1 VRRLLARLPAS
12 RLPAGTGM
20 AGKRYIKRRSAR
32 DFWHW
37 PPWGRGSQV
46 GGAIGVA
53 ATAIW
58 SYDKIASDF
67 ATWRGVEWPGE
78 LLVPHLCGDARGI
91 IGTDYTTKPGQ
102 NPGPWDKY
110 ASPNPFDDCWY
121 PLSKFR
127 PLYQE
132 FRTLSDVELSSKL
145 YADAGRP
152 LRDPPNPWVALGI
165 RTGFAFAVPSAV
177 LILGAAFGW
186 AVRGFRN

>member
-1 VRRLLARLPAS
+1 LALRVARGLFRLWIVGAS
-12 RLPAGTGM
+12 LFV
-20 AGKRYIKRRSAR
+20 I
-32 DFWHW
+32 
-37 PPWGRGSQV
+37 
-46 GGAIGVA
+46 
-53 ATAIW
+53 ATSIW
-58 SYDKIASDF
+58 SYDEIASDF
-67 ATWRGVEWPGE
+67 AAWRGVEWPGE

-91 IGTDYTTKPGQ
+91 IGTDYTTKPRQ

-132 FRTLSDVELSSKL
+132 FRTLSDIELSSKL